1 MTEPLPRLYA
11 IADLQFAG
19 DEATWLDGL
28 RRLARAAAAGE
39 FPARIVIQIRAR
51 QLAASALATAAARAR
66 AAIGDASLTVL
77 NGPAELAARLGYHG
91 VHWPESQVPQAPPA
105 SPALAFVSAAAHSIE
120 AVRRAER
127 AGANAVLFGPVFKPG
142 WKPGNPTG
150 LRALQAAAATTSL
163 SVYALGG
170 ATIERSQDCL
180 AHGAHGVAT
189 VSGIFADDAP
199 AAVRRYLGVLGT
211 PHIPSP

>member
-1 MTEPLPRLYA
+1 VTEPLPRLYA

-28 RRLARAAAAGE
+28 RRLGRAAAAGE
-39 FPARIVIQIRAR
+39 LPARIAIQVRAR
-51 QLAASALATAAARAR
+51 QLAGSALETAAALAR
-66 AAIGDASLTVL
+66 TAIGDASLTVL
-77 NGPAELAARLGYHG
+77 NGPPELAARLGYHG
-91 VHWPESQVPQAPPA
+91 VHWPESQVPSAPPA

-142 WKPGNPTG
+142 WKRGNPTG
-150 LRALQAAAATTSL
+150 LAALQAAATATPL
-163 SVYALGG
+163 PVYALGG
-170 ATIERSQDCL
+170 VTAEHTRDCL
-180 AHGAHGVAT
+180 AHGAYGVAT
-189 VSGIFADDAP
+189 VSGIFEDDAP

>member
-19 DEATWLDGL
+19 DEATWLAGL
-28 RRLARAAAAGE
+28 RRLAGAAAAGE
-39 FPARIVIQIRAR
+39 LPARIAIQIRAR

-66 AAIGDASLTVL
+66 AAMGDASLTVL

-120 AVRRAER
+120 AVRRAEC

-150 LRALQAAAATTSL
+150 LRALQAAAATTPL

-170 ATIERSQDCL
+170 VTIERSQDCL

>member
-19 DEATWLDGL
+19 DEAIWLDGL

-39 FPARIVIQIRAR
+39 LPARFAIQVRAR
-51 QLAASALATAAARAR
+51 QLAGSALATAAARAR
-66 AAIGDASLTVL
+66 AAIGDTSLTVL
-77 NGPAELAARLGYHG
+77 NGPAELATRLGYHG
-91 VHWPESQVPQAPPA
+91 VHWPESQVPRAPPA
-105 SPALAFVSAAAHSIE
+105 GPALAFVSAAAHSIE

-142 WKPGNPTG
+142 WKPCNPTG

-170 ATIERSQDCL
+170 VTIERSQDCL

>member
-19 DEATWLDGL
+19 DEAIWLDGL
-28 RRLARAAAAGE
+28 RRLARATAAGE
-39 FPARIVIQIRAR
+39 LPARIAIQIRAR

-66 AAIGDASLTVL
+66 AAIGDASLAVL
-77 NGPAELAARLGYHG
+77 NGPAELAKKLGYHG

-170 ATIERSQDCL
+170 VTIERSQDCL

-189 VSGIFADDAP
+189 VSGIFEDDAP